1 MFSKI
6 LISFVM
12 LLIFMTNMT
21 WADTLDVRQQFT
33 ELHKSITRGQIELTK
48 ETHSKYWELLEQS
61 FPGSAEEVIQQ
72 FKEMRNDFG
81 KQFQLETWK
90 SAKLSNENKT
100 MTKTKSF
107 KALESSFNHK
117 MAIMSGLQEN
127 TEEYKAYVEEKRLNK
142 HSALLNAIK
151 IIEASVNSSLF
162 ISTDGSEISMTKET
176 INTVLNCFQQTK
188 IIINKLFNKNWSNQ

>member
-1 MFSKI
+1 
-6 LISFVM
+6 M

-72 FKEMRNDFG
+72 FKEIRNDFG

-100 MTKTKSF
+100 LTKTKSF
-107 KALESSFNHK
+107 EALESTFNHK
-117 MAIMSGLQEN
+117 MAIMSGLKEN
-127 TEEYKAYVEEKRLNK
+127 TEEYKAYVE
-142 HSALLNAIK
+142 
-151 IIEASVNSSLF
+151 
-162 ISTDGSEISMTKET
+162 
-176 INTVLNCFQQTK
+176 
-188 IIINKLFNKNWSNQ
+188 